1 MRSALLTD
9 RISLANLA
17 RYMMLCADASFLRR
31 IASLKLVNI
40 STAMALPP
48 VQDSSN
54 LPDCAFLKPQSLAPS
69 LKDVGLAE
77 AISQQISSIY
87 MTSALRL
94 KDDYRILF
102 RRASATLK
110 MGRQPTFDDTKLQSL
125 LEAAYK
131 ATYDRVLA
139 SWRDVIIKT
148 LVPRVVE
155 IRRLHA
161 QATPRHPHCP
171 FNQNALPIL
180 VDFFERNAFPSP
192 SQKSRLASRT
202 GMNYRQIAVWFQNR
216 RHRFRKDGKPLKRDA
231 VFAVLPPEFESV
243 VTEVLSDE
251 ELGLNCIGS
260 MRNECDTPT
269 HTSYELNSERPLH
282 AYPSSY
288 PPSCSYNPFPI
299 HPDQRAFNTVWDK
312 PIRMVRPCDH
322 SLVDMAELV
331 ELFSKLSIGSR
342 RRPSRNEEST
352 KSSCSLASLVPRAP
366 LPALISVISNPA
378 TPETV
383 VSCVSDKPAHQVRS
397 QTSSSHIYSAP
408 IVPATHV
415 DPQSDK
421 DSVDCTDAFPSR
433 RVTSTSST
441 SSQSREG
448 VISQAKAIASVASQ
462 KSIAHSSS
470 YKYLCAP
477 PLHSQDILKTNCQ
490 LQSTVTSLQEPIQ
503 EDSLISVQFDESS
516 AIASKSSSP
525 LARETRLRTCHTSTG
540 CQSGGRRKIAS
551 LPNRRP
557 RGSTA
562 RQPVQTPSR
571 PSSPI
576 LATIS
581 RTPSSDSLRSVSDA
595 SSSDYEVLLTPPLP
609 PVVYSQSED
618 LIPFVNLDVD
628 DGLNIPPTEADMY
641 QKSATNVALWQE
653 YPYSQPSDF
662 TELES
667 LFNGTLAVFDPYPRC
682 YPHVC

>member
-1 MRSALLTD
+1 
-9 RISLANLA
+9 
-17 RYMMLCADASFLRR
+17 
-31 IASLKLVNI
+31 
-40 STAMALPP
+40 
-48 VQDSSN
+48 
-54 LPDCAFLKPQSLAPS
+54 
-69 LKDVGLAE
+69 
-77 AISQQISSIY
+77 
-87 MTSALRL
+87 
-94 KDDYRILF
+94 
-102 RRASATLK
+102 

-251 ELGLNCIGS
+251 ELGLNCIG
-260 MRNECDTPT
+260 
-269 HTSYELNSERPLH
+269 
-282 AYPSSY
+282 
-288 PPSCSYNPFPI
+288 I
-299 HPDQRAFNTVWDK
+299 WDK

-540 CQSGGRRKIAS
+540 CQSG
-551 LPNRRP
+551 
-557 RGSTA
+557 
-562 RQPVQTPSR
+562 
-571 PSSPI
+571 
-576 LATIS
+576 
-581 RTPSSDSLRSVSDA
+581 
-595 SSSDYEVLLTPPLP
+595 DYEVLLTPPLP

-682 YPHVC
+682 YPHVYDEPVTPKPLLPGPPKLNQTTLYTKQNEVGGDHEGSLGIGSPLRLYLASTIARARLYGMYNPAREHFE